1 MIFSISFKFLDF
13 DDDTKFIYK
22 LFFLSGFKQKTI
34 SCYDVCERE
43 REKEGERDGKKEGE
57 SVIGRKR
64 EVERDREKDY
74 DQNGIGLLE
83 YRHSKK

>member
-22 LFFLSGFKQKTI
+22 LFFMSGFKQKTI

-57 SVIGRKR
+57 SVIGSERGR
-64 EVERDREKDY
+64 DEERDGKMERWKE
-74 DQNGIGLLE
+74 
-83 YRHSKK
+83 RKKENR